1 MSEHVMDTALGA
13 KKNWPTPTL
22 KSLSIQKLDIF
33 TPHVGPKKT
42 KKPQLQAI
50 LILKKRLQKIMWQC
64 VGIVRTKKLLTKAE
78 KQLQTMQKQ
87 LSKIMQVRSKTSSI
101 KTQSSSQTIIQ
112 ALELQNMLQVAALII
127 KAALKRKKS
136 LGAHYRK
143 N

>member
-13 KKNWPTPTL
+13 KKNWP
-22 KSLSIQKLDIF
+22 KKLAVLRRDV
-33 TPHVGPKKT
+33 PSKNLKKT
-42 KKPQLQAI
+42 ELQAI
-50 LILKKRLQKIMWQC
+50 SILKKRLQKTMWQC
-64 VGIVRTKKLLTKAE
+64 VGIVRTKKLLTKAL
-78 KQLQTMQKQ
+78 KQIQQMQKQ
-87 LSKIMQVRSKTSSI
+87 LSKIAQTHEKN
-101 KTQSSSQTIIQ
+101 SQTNPA